1 MTNPGNLTDEQMQV
15 LAQRIAAM
23 ADTPTDAPAK
33 GVRQYVGAR
42 YVPVFANPLEW
53 SDTREYEPLTIVSY
67 RGNSYTSMQYVPTSI
82 SIADT
87 AYWALTGNFNAQVE
101 AYRAEVRAF
110 DDRINANAAAI
121 NANTAAIN
129 ANAAAIDA
137 NAAAIDA
144 NTAAIDA
151 NTAAIAQEKTD
162 RTTNVMLAFGDSF
175 GVNTISQG
183 PVWCEITA
191 NKLQVTELHNYCV
204 GGATFNTAKEKNFFV
219 QVDKAISEIKN
230 PEYVKYVGIVGGT
243 NDGSNSITD
252 AIVSL
257 VAKIN
262 SAFPN
267 AVIGIGLNASKQDIL
282 SYGAKQK
289 RIAALNLNGNF
300 ATPVFI
306 DSVVYTQLANGCMMD
321 DNIHP
326 TAKGSNRIGTLMTCV
341 LKGAI
346 GSVVAT
352 NETVNPQI
360 ISSNLRTFV
369 PSMIGR
375 RIQYIG
381 SIDTTTSTST
391 IVDLTTI
398 YPDTI
403 KGSTYINDSN
413 VTIVGYITT
422 GASNYPSLRINSSFK
437 GVGFFGFDSYV
448 V

>member
-1 MTNPGNLTDEQMQV
+1 M
-15 LAQRIAAM
+15 
-23 ADTPTDAPAK
+23 
-33 GVRQYVGAR
+33 
-42 YVPVFANPLEW
+42 PVFANPLEW
-53 SDTREYEPLTIVSY
+53 SDTREYEPLTIVTY
-67 RGNSYTSMQYVPTSI
+67 QGNSYTSMQYVPTSI

-129 ANAAAIDA
+129 ENAAAINA
-137 NAAAIDA
+137 NA
-144 NTAAIDA
+144 
-151 NTAAIAQEKTD
+151 AAIAQEKTD

-175 GVNTISQG
+175 GVDTISQG

-191 NKLQVTELHNYCV
+191 NKLQATELHNYCV
-204 GGATFNTAKEKNFFV
+204 GGATFNTTKEKNFFV

-243 NDGSNSITD
+243 NDGSNSIAD

-306 DSVVYTQLANGCMMD
+306 DSVVYTQLAKDCMMD

-352 NETVNPQI
+352 NEAVNSQI
-360 ISSNLRTFV
+360 ISSDLRTFI
-369 PSMIGR
+369 PTMIGR

-381 SIDTTTSTST
+381 SINATSSSA

-413 VTIVGYITT
+413 VNIVGYITT
-422 GASNYPSLRINSSFK
+422 GSSNYPSLRIKSDFT

>member
-53 SDTREYEPLTIVSY
+53 SDTREYEPLTIVTWQ
-67 RGNSYTSMQYVPTSI
+67 GNSYTSMQYVPTGI
-82 SIADT
+82 EITNT

-121 NANTAAIN
+121 NTNAAAIN
-129 ANAAAIDA
+129 ANAAAI
-137 NAAAIDA
+137 
-144 NTAAIDA
+144 
-151 NTAAIAQEKTD
+151 AQENKD
-162 RTTNVMLAFGDSF
+162 RTTNVMLAFGDSY
-175 GVNTISQG
+175 GVGDISQG

-191 NKLQVTELHNYCV
+191 NKLQATELHNYCV
-204 GGATFNTAKEKNFFV
+204 GGATFNTTKEKNFFV

-243 NDGSNSITD
+243 NDGSNPIAD

-300 ATPVFI
+300 DTPVFI
-306 DSVVYTQLANGCMMD
+306 DSVVYTQLAKGCMMD

-352 NETVNPQI
+352 NEAVNPQI
-360 ISSNLRTFV
+360 ISSNLRSFV
-369 PSMIGR
+369 PTMIGR
-375 RIQYIG
+375 RIQYGG
-381 SIDTTTSTST
+381 SIEITSSTSTST

-403 KGSTYINDSN
+403 NGSTYINDSN

-422 GASNYPSLRINSSFK
+422 GNSNYPSLRIKSGFV

>member
-53 SDTREYEPLTIVSY
+53 SDTREYEPLTIVTY
-67 RGNSYTSMQYVPTSI
+67 QGNSYTSMQYVPTSI
-82 SIADT
+82 GIADT

-121 NANTAAIN
+121 S
-129 ANAAAIDA
+129 ANAAAI
-137 NAAAIDA
+137 NA

-175 GVNTISQG
+175 GVGDISQG

-204 GGATFNTAKEKNFFV
+204 GGATFNTTKEKNFFV
-219 QVDKAISEIKN
+219 QVDKAISEITN

-243 NDGSNSITD
+243 NDGSNPIAN

-257 VAKIN
+257 VDKIN

-306 DSVVYTQLANGCMMD
+306 DSVVYTQLANGCMMN

-352 NETVNPQI
+352 NEAVNPQI
-360 ISSNLRTFV
+360 ISSNLRTFI
-369 PSMIGR
+369 PTMIGR
-375 RIQYIG
+375 RIQYTG
-381 SIDTTTSTST
+381 SIDTNSAATSSE
-391 IVDLTTI
+391 IIDLTTI

-422 GASNYPSLRINSSFK
+422 GSSNYPSLRINSGFK

>member
-53 SDTREYEPLTIVSY
+53 SDTREYEPLTVVTY
-67 RGNSYTSMQYVPTSI
+67 QGNSYTSMQYVPTSI

-121 NANTAAIN
+121 SANATAISANATAIN
-129 ANAAAIDA
+129 ANAAAINA
-137 NAAAIDA
+137 NA
-144 NTAAIDA
+144 
-151 NTAAIAQEKTD
+151 AAIAQEKTD
-162 RTTNVMLAFGDSF
+162 RTTNVMLAFGDSY
-175 GVNTISQG
+175 GVGTISQG
-183 PVWCEITA
+183 PVWCEIAA
-191 NKLQVTELHNYCV
+191 NKLQATELHNYCV
-204 GGATFNTAKEKNFFV
+204 GGATFNTTRDKNFFV

-282 SYGAKQK
+282 SHGAKQK
-289 RIAALNLNGNF
+289 RIAALNLNDNF

-306 DSVVYTQLANGCMMD
+306 DSVVYTQLANGCMTD

-352 NETVNPQI
+352 NEAVNPKI
-360 ISSNLRTFV
+360 ISANIRTLT
-369 PSMIGR
+369 PTMIGR
-375 RIQYIG
+375 RIQYNGTIEAT
-381 SIDTTTSTST
+381 SSTT
-391 IVDLTTI
+391 VDLTTI

-403 KGSTYINDSN
+403 NGSTYINDSN
-413 VTIVGYITT
+413 VNIVGYITT
-422 GASNYPSLRINSSFK
+422 GNSNYPSLRIKSGFT
-437 GVGFFGFDSYV
+437 GVGYFGFDSYV

>member
-53 SDTREYEPLTIVSY
+53 SDTREYEPLTIVTHQ
-67 RGNSYTSMQYVPTSI
+67 GNSFTSMQYTPTGI
-82 SIADT
+82 EITNT

-121 NANTAAIN
+121 NANTAAISE
-129 ANAAAIDA
+129 
-137 NAAAIDA
+137 
-144 NTAAIDA
+144 NTAAINA
-151 NTAAIAQEKTD
+151 NAAAIAQEKTD

-175 GVNTISQG
+175 GVGTISQG

-191 NKLQVTELHNYCV
+191 DKLQATELHNYCV
-204 GGATFNTAKEKNFFV
+204 GGATFNTTKEKNFFV
-219 QVDKAISEIKN
+219 QVDKAISEIQN

-243 NDGSNSITD
+243 NDGSNSIAD

-306 DSVVYTQLANGCMMD
+306 DSVVYTQLAKGCMMD

-326 TAKGSNRIGTLMTCV
+326 TAKGSKRIGTLMTCV

-352 NETVNPQI
+352 NEAVNPQI

-369 PSMIGR
+369 PTMIGR
-375 RIQYIG
+375 RIQYTG
-381 SIDTTTSTST
+381 SIDTASSTST
-391 IVDLTTI
+391 IIDLTTI

-403 KGSTYINDSN
+403 KGSTFINDSN
-413 VTIVGYITT
+413 VNIVGYITT
-422 GASNYPSLRINSSFK
+422 GSSNYPSLRINSGFA

>member
-53 SDTREYEPLTIVSY
+53 SDTREYEPLTIVTHQ
-67 RGNSYTSMQYVPTSI
+67 GNSFTSMQSVPTGI

-121 NANTAAIN
+121 SANTAAIN
-129 ANAAAIDA
+129 ANASAISA
-137 NAAAIDA
+137 NAAAISA
-144 NTAAIDA
+144 NA
-151 NTAAIAQEKTD
+151 AAIAQENTD

-175 GVNTISQG
+175 GVDTISQG

-191 NKLQVTELHNYCV
+191 KKLQVTELHNYCV
-204 GGATFNTAKEKNFFV
+204 GGATFNTTKTNNFFV

-243 NDGSNSITD
+243 NDGSNSIAN
-252 AIVSL
+252 AIASL

-282 SYGAKQK
+282 SYGAKTK
-289 RIAALNLNGNF
+289 RIAALNLNGSF

-306 DSVVYTQLANGCMMD
+306 DSVVYTQLADGCMMD

-352 NETVNPQI
+352 NEKVDRKI
-360 ISSNLRTFV
+360 ISTDLRTFV
-369 PSMIGR
+369 PTMIGR
-375 RIQYIG
+375 RIQYTG
-381 SIDTTTSTST
+381 SIEATASSA

-403 KGSTYINDSN
+403 KGSTFINDSDVN
-413 VTIVGYITT
+413 IVGYITT
-422 GASNYPSLRINSSFK
+422 GSSNYPSLRINSGFT

>member
-53 SDTREYEPLTIVSY
+53 SDTREYEPLTIVTY
-67 RGNSYTSMQYVPTSI
+67 QGNSYTSMQYVPTSI

-110 DDRINANAAAI
+110 DDRINANTAAI
-121 NANTAAIN
+121 NANAAEISSNAAAIN
-129 ANAAAIDA
+129 ANAAAINA
-137 NAAAIDA
+137 NA
-144 NTAAIDA
+144 
-151 NTAAIAQEKTD
+151 AAIAQEKTD
-162 RTTNVMLAFGDSF
+162 RTTNVMLAFGDSY
-175 GVNTISQG
+175 GVDTVSQG

-191 NKLQVTELHNYCV
+191 KKLQVTELHNYCV
-204 GGATFNTAKEKNFFV
+204 GGATFNTTKEKNFSV

-252 AIVSL
+252 AIVAL

-282 SYGAKQK
+282 AYGAKQK

-300 ATPVFI
+300 NTPVFI

-352 NETVNPQI
+352 NEAVNPKI
-360 ISSNLRTFV
+360 ISTNLRTFN
-369 PSMIGR
+369 PTMIGR

-381 SIDTTTSTST
+381 SINATPSAM
-391 IVDLTTI
+391 VDLTTI

-413 VTIVGYITT
+413 VIIVGYITT
-422 GASNYPSLRINSSFK
+422 GSSNYPSLRINSSFT

>member
-1 MTNPGNLTDEQMQV
+1 MANPGNLTDEQMQA
-15 LAQRIAAM
+15 LAQRIAAL
-23 ADTPTDAPAK
+23 ADTPTDAPAP

-42 YVPVFANPLEW
+42 YVPLFAEPLEW
-53 SDTREYEPLTIVSY
+53 SDTREYEPLTIVTY

-121 NANTAAIN
+121 NANTAAISAN
-129 ANAAAIDA
+129 TAAISANAAAINA
-137 NAAAIDA
+137 NA
-144 NTAAIDA
+144 
-151 NTAAIAQEKTD
+151 AAIAQEKTD
-162 RTTNVMLAFGDSF
+162 RTTNVMLAFGDSY
-175 GVNTISQG
+175 GVDTISQG

-191 NKLQVTELHNYCV
+191 NKLQATELHNYCV
-204 GGATFNTAKEKNFFV
+204 SGATFNTTKEKNFFV

-243 NDGSNSITD
+243 NDGSNSITN

-282 SYGAKQK
+282 SHGAKQK

-300 ATPVFI
+300 TTPVFI
-306 DSVVYTQLANGCMMD
+306 DSVVYTQLADGCMMD

-352 NETVNPQI
+352 NAAVNPQI

-369 PSMIGR
+369 PTMIGR

-381 SIDTTTSTST
+381 SIDTTSSTST

-403 KGSTYINDSN
+403 KGSTFINDSN

-422 GASNYPSLRINSSFK
+422 GSSNYPSLRIKSGFT

>member
-53 SDTREYEPLTIVSY
+53 SDTREYEPLTIVTY
-67 RGNSYTSMQYVPTSI
+67 QGNSYTSMQYVPTNI

-110 DDRINANAAAI
+110 DDRIKANAAAI
-121 NANTAAIN
+121 SANADAISTNAAAIS
-129 ANAAAIDA
+129 ANAAAIRA
-137 NAAAIDA
+137 NAD
-144 NTAAIDA
+144 
-151 NTAAIAQEKTD
+151 AIAQENTD
-162 RTTNVMLAFGDSF
+162 RTTNVMLAFGDSY

-204 GGATFNTAKEKNFFV
+204 GGATFNTTKEKNFSV

-243 NDGSNSITD
+243 NDGSNSITN

-300 ATPVFI
+300 DTPVFI
-306 DSVVYTQLANGCMMD
+306 DSVVYTQLADGCMMD

-352 NETVNPQI
+352 NEKVNPQI
-360 ISSNLRTFV
+360 ISSNLRSFLTT
-369 PSMIGR
+369 MIGR
-375 RIQYIG
+375 RIQYTG
-381 SIDTTTSTST
+381 SINATSTA
-391 IVDLTTI
+391 IIDLTTI

-422 GASNYPSLRINSSFK
+422 GSSNYPSLRINSDFT
-437 GVGFFGFDSYV
+437 GVGYFGFDSYV

>member
-53 SDTREYEPLTIVSY
+53 SDTREYEPLTIVTHQ
-67 RGNSYTSMQYVPTSI
+67 GNSFTSMQYTPTGI
-82 SIADT
+82 EITNT

-121 NANTAAIN
+121 NANTAAISE
-129 ANAAAIDA
+129 
-137 NAAAIDA
+137 
-144 NTAAIDA
+144 NTAAINA
-151 NTAAIAQEKTD
+151 NAAAIAQEKTD

-175 GVNTISQG
+175 GVGTISQG

-191 NKLQVTELHNYCV
+191 DKLQATELHNYCV
-204 GGATFNTAKEKNFFV
+204 GGATFNTTKEKNFFV
-219 QVDKAISEIKN
+219 QVDKAISEIQN

-243 NDGSNSITD
+243 NDGSNSIAD

-306 DSVVYTQLANGCMMD
+306 DSVVYTQLAKGCMMD

-326 TAKGSNRIGTLMTCV
+326 TAKGSKRIGTLMTCV

-352 NETVNPQI
+352 NEAVNPQI

-369 PSMIGR
+369 PTMIGR
-375 RIQYIG
+375 RIQYTG
-381 SIDTTTSTST
+381 SIDTASSTST
-391 IVDLTTI
+391 IIDLTTI

-403 KGSTYINDSN
+403 KGSTFINDSN

-422 GASNYPSLRINSSFK
+422 GSSNYPSLRINSGFA

>member
-1 MTNPGNLTDEQMQV
+1 MANPGNLTDEQMQV

-53 SDTREYEPLTIVSY
+53 SDTREYEPLTIVTY

-121 NANTAAIN
+121 NANA
-129 ANAAAIDA
+129 
-137 NAAAIDA
+137 
-144 NTAAIDA
+144 
-151 NTAAIAQEKTD
+151 AAIAQEKTD
-162 RTTNVMLAFGDSF
+162 RTTNVMLAFGDSY
-175 GVNTISQG
+175 GVDTISQG

-191 NKLQVTELHNYCV
+191 NKLQATELHNYCV
-204 GGATFNTAKEKNFFV
+204 GGATFNTTKEKNFFV

-230 PEYVKYVGIVGGT
+230 PEYVKYIGIVGGT

-306 DSVVYTQLANGCMMD
+306 DSVVYTQLANGCMLD

-326 TAKGSNRIGTLMTCV
+326 TTKGSNRIGTLMTCV

-360 ISSNLRTFV
+360 IYTNLRTFT

-375 RIQYIG
+375 RIQYNG
-381 SIDTTTSTST
+381 SIDTTSSTST

-403 KGSTYINDSN
+403 KGGTFINDSN

-422 GASNYPSLRINSSFK
+422 GSSNYPSLRIKSGFT

>member
-67 RGNSYTSMQYVPTSI
+67 QGNSYTSMQYVPTSI

-110 DDRINANAAAI
+110 DDRIKANAAAINANAAAI
-121 NANTAAIN
+121 NANTAAIDVN
-129 ANAAAIDA
+129 T
-137 NAAAIDA
+137 AAIDA

-151 NTAAIAQEKTD
+151 NAAAIAQENKD
-162 RTTNVMLAFGDSF
+162 RTTNVMLAFGDSY
-175 GVNTISQG
+175 GVDTISQG

-191 NKLQVTELHNYCV
+191 NMLQATELHNYCV
-204 GGATFNTAKEKNFFV
+204 AGATFNTTKEKNFFV

-243 NDGSNSITD
+243 NDGSNSIAD

-282 SYGAKQK
+282 SYEAKQK
-289 RIAALNLNGNF
+289 RIAALNLNDNF

-352 NETVNPQI
+352 NEAVNPQI
-360 ISSNLRTFV
+360 ISSNLRTFI

-381 SIDTTTSTST
+381 SIDATSSTST

-403 KGSTYINDSN
+403 KGSTFINDSN
-413 VTIVGYITT
+413 VVIVGYITT
-422 GASNYPSLRINSSFK
+422 GSSNYPSLRIKSGFT
-437 GVGFFGFDSYV
+437 GVGYFGFDSYV

>member
-1 MTNPGNLTDEQMQV
+1 MANPGNLTDEQMQA
-15 LAQRIAAM
+15 LAQRIAAL
-23 ADTPTDAPAK
+23 ADTPTDAPAP

-42 YVPVFANPLEW
+42 YVPLFAEPLEW
-53 SDTREYEPLTIVSY
+53 SDTREYEPLTIVLY
-67 RGNSYTSMQYVPTSI
+67 NGNSYTSRQYVPTGIEITNSE
-82 SIADT
+82 
-87 AYWALTGNFNAQVE
+87 YWALTGNFNAQVE

-121 NANTAAIN
+121 NANAAAINTNAAAIN
-129 ANAAAIDA
+129 ANA
-137 NAAAIDA
+137 
-144 NTAAIDA
+144 
-151 NTAAIAQEKTD
+151 AAIAQEKTD
-162 RTTNVMLAFGDSF
+162 RTTNVMLAFGDSY
-175 GVNTISQG
+175 GVDTISQG

-191 NKLQVTELHNYCV
+191 NKLQATELHNYCV
-204 GGATFNTAKEKNFFV
+204 GGATFNTTKEKNFFV

-243 NDGSNSITD
+243 NDGSNSIAD

-300 ATPVFI
+300 DTPVFI
-306 DSVVYTQLANGCMMD
+306 DSVVYTQLAKDCMMD

-352 NETVNPQI
+352 NEAVNPQI
-360 ISSNLRTFV
+360 ISSNLRSFIPT
-369 PSMIGR
+369 MIGR

-381 SIDTTTSTST
+381 SIDATPSAM
-391 IVDLTTI
+391 VDLTTI

-403 KGSTYINDSN
+403 KGGTYINDSN

-422 GASNYPSLRINSSFK
+422 GSSNYPSLRINSSFT
-437 GVGFFGFDSYV
+437 GVGYFGFDSYV

>member
-23 ADTPTDAPAK
+23 ADTPADAPAK

-53 SDTREYEPLTIVSY
+53 SDTREYEPLTIVTY
-67 RGNSYTSMQYVPTSI
+67 QGNSYTSMQYVPTSI

-121 NANTAAIN
+121 NSNAAAINSNTAAIN
-129 ANAAAIDA
+129 SNTTAI
-137 NAAAIDA
+137 N
-144 NTAAIDA
+144 A

-162 RTTNVMLAFGDSF
+162 RTTNVMLAFGDSY
-175 GVNTISQG
+175 GVDTISQG

-191 NKLQVTELHNYCV
+191 NKLHVTELHNYCV
-204 GGATFNTAKEKNFFV
+204 GGATFNTTKEKNFFV

-243 NDGSNSITD
+243 NDGSNSITN

-289 RIAALNLNGNF
+289 RIAALNLNDNF

-306 DSVVYTQLANGCMMD
+306 DSVVYTQLADGCMMD

-352 NETVNPQI
+352 NEAVNRQI

-369 PSMIGR
+369 PTMIGR
-375 RIQYIG
+375 RIQYTG
-381 SIDTTTSTST
+381 SIDTTSSTST

-403 KGSTYINDSN
+403 KGSTFINDSN

-422 GASNYPSLRINSSFK
+422 GASNYPSLRIKSGFT

>member
-53 SDTREYEPLTIVSY
+53 SDTREYEPLTIVTY
-67 RGNSYTSMQYVPTSI
+67 QGNSYTSMQYVPTSI

-121 NANTAAIN
+121 NAN
-129 ANAAAIDA
+129 AAAIST
-137 NAAAIDA
+137 NA
-144 NTAAIDA
+144 
-151 NTAAIAQEKTD
+151 AAIAQEKTD
-162 RTTNVMLAFGDSF
+162 RTTNVMLAFGDSY
-175 GVNTISQG
+175 GTDTISQG

-191 NKLQVTELHNYCV
+191 NKLQATELHNYCV
-204 GGATFNTAKEKNFFV
+204 AGATFNTTKEKNFFV

-243 NDGSNSITD
+243 NDGSNSIAN
-252 AIVSL
+252 AIISL

-300 ATPVFI
+300 DTPVFI

-352 NETVNPQI
+352 NEAVNPQI
-360 ISSNLRTFV
+360 ISSDLRRLDST
-369 PSMIGR
+369 MIGR
-375 RIQYIG
+375 RIQYNG
-381 SIDTTTSTST
+381 SINATSSSA

-403 KGSTYINDSN
+403 NGSTFINDDK

-422 GASNYPSLRINSSFK
+422 GSSNYPSLRIKSDFT
-437 GVGFFGFDSYV
+437 GVAYFGFDSYV

>member
-23 ADTPTDAPAK
+23 VDTPTDAPAP

-53 SDTREYEPLTIVSY
+53 SDTREYEPLTIVTY
-67 RGNSYTSMQYVPTSI
+67 QGNSYTSMQYVPTSI
-82 SIADT
+82 GIADT

-110 DDRINANAAAI
+110 DDRINTNATAISANTAAISANTAAISANAAAI
-121 NANTAAIN
+121 S
-129 ANAAAIDA
+129 ANA
-137 NAAAIDA
+137 
-144 NTAAIDA
+144 
-151 NTAAIAQEKTD
+151 AAIAQEKTD
-162 RTTNVMLAFGDSF
+162 RTTNVMLAFGDSY
-175 GVNTISQG
+175 GVDTISQG

-191 NKLQVTELHNYCV
+191 NKLQATELHNYCV
-204 GGATFNTAKEKNFFV
+204 GGATFNTTKEKNFFV

-230 PEYVKYVGIVGGT
+230 PKYVKYVGIVGGT
-243 NDGSNSITD
+243 NDGSNSITN

-306 DSVVYTQLANGCMMD
+306 DSVVYTQLADDCMMD

-352 NETVNPQI
+352 NEAVNPQI
-360 ISSNLRTFV
+360 ISSKLRTFI
-369 PSMIGR
+369 PTMIGR

-381 SIDTTTSTST
+381 SINATPSEM
-391 IVDLTTI
+391 VDLTTI

-422 GASNYPSLRINSSFK
+422 GSANYPSLRINSSFT
-437 GVGFFGFDSYV
+437 GVGYFGFDSYV

>member
-53 SDTREYEPLTIVSY
+53 SDTREYEPLTIVTY
-67 RGNSYTSMQYVPTSI
+67 QGNSYTSMQYVPTSI
-82 SIADT
+82 GIADT

-121 NANTAAIN
+121 NANTTAINANTAAIN
-129 ANAAAIDA
+129 ANAAAINA
-137 NAAAIDA
+137 NA
-144 NTAAIDA
+144 
-151 NTAAIAQEKTD
+151 AAIAQEKTD
-162 RTTNVMLAFGDSF
+162 RTTNVMLAFGDSY
-175 GVNTISQG
+175 GVDTISQG

-191 NKLQVTELHNYCV
+191 NKLQATELHNYCV
-204 GGATFNTAKEKNFFV
+204 GGATFNTTKEKNFFV

-243 NDGSNSITD
+243 NDGSNSIAN

-306 DSVVYTQLANGCMMD
+306 DSVVYTQLAKDCMMD

-352 NETVNPQI
+352 NEAVNPQI
-360 ISSNLRTFV
+360 ISSNLRSFI

-381 SIDTTTSTST
+381 SIDTTSSTST

-403 KGSTYINDSN
+403 KGSTFINDSN
-413 VTIVGYITT
+413 INIVGYITT
-422 GASNYPSLRINSSFK
+422 GSSNYPSLRIKSGFT
-437 GVGFFGFDSYV
+437 GVGYFGFDSYV

>member
-23 ADTPTDAPAK
+23 ADTPTDAPAKK

-53 SDTREYEPLTIVSY
+53 SDTREYEPLTIVTY
-67 RGNSYTSMQYVPTSI
+67 QGNSYTSMQYVPTSI
-82 SIADT
+82 GIADT

-121 NANTAAIN
+121 SANTAAIN
-129 ANAAAIDA
+129 ANAAAISA
-137 NAAAIDA
+137 NAAAIS
-144 NTAAIDA
+144 A

-162 RTTNVMLAFGDSF
+162 RTTNVMLAFGDSY
-175 GVNTISQG
+175 GVGTISQG

-191 NKLQVTELHNYCV
+191 NKLQATELHNYCV
-204 GGATFNTAKEKNFFV
+204 GGSTFNTTKEKNFFV
-219 QVDKAISEIKN
+219 QVDKAISEINN

-243 NDGSNSITD
+243 NDGSNSIAD

-321 DNIHP
+321 DDIHP

-352 NETVNPQI
+352 NEAVNPKI
-360 ISSNLRTFV
+360 ISTNLRSFT
-369 PSMIGR
+369 PTMIGR
-375 RIQYIG
+375 RIQYNG
-381 SIDTTTSTST
+381 SIDVTTATM
-391 IVDLTTI
+391 VDLTTI

-403 KGSTYINDSN
+403 KGSTFINDSN
-413 VTIVGYITT
+413 VNIVGYITT
-422 GASNYPSLRINSSFK
+422 GSSNYPSLRIKSGFT
-437 GVGFFGFDSYV
+437 GVGYFGFESYV

>member
-53 SDTREYEPLTIVSY
+53 SDTREYEPLTIVTY
-67 RGNSYTSMQYVPTSI
+67 QGNSYTSMQYVPTSI

-121 NANTAAIN
+121 TANVAAIN
-129 ANAAAIDA
+129 ANAAAINA
-137 NAAAIDA
+137 NAAAI
-144 NTAAIDA
+144 
-151 NTAAIAQEKTD
+151 AQENTY
-162 RTTNVMLAFGDSF
+162 RTTNVMLAFGDSY
-175 GVNTISQG
+175 GVDAISQG

-191 NKLQVTELHNYCV
+191 NKLQATELHNYCV
-204 GGATFNTAKEKNFFV
+204 GGATFNTTKEKNFFV

-306 DSVVYTQLANGCMMD
+306 DSVVYTQLANDCMMD

-352 NETVNPQI
+352 NEAVNPKI
-360 ISSNLRTFV
+360 ISSNLRTFT

-381 SIDTTTSTST
+381 SINATPSA

-422 GASNYPSLRINSSFK
+422 GSSNYPSLRINSSFT
-437 GVGFFGFDSYV
+437 GVGYFGFDSYV

>member
-53 SDTREYEPLTIVSY
+53 SDTREYEPLTIVTHQ
-67 RGNSYTSMQYVPTSI
+67 GNSFTSMQTVPTGI

-110 DDRINANAAAI
+110 DDRINANASAI
-121 NANTAAIN
+121 TANASAITANTTAITANAAAIN
-129 ANAAAIDA
+129 ANA
-137 NAAAIDA
+137 
-144 NTAAIDA
+144 
-151 NTAAIAQEKTD
+151 AAIAQEKTD
-162 RTTNVMLAFGDSF
+162 RTTNVMLAFGDSY
-175 GVNTISQG
+175 GVDAISQG

-191 NKLQVTELHNYCV
+191 NKLQATELHNYCV
-204 GGATFNTAKEKNFFV
+204 GGATFNTTKEKNFFV

-243 NDGSNSITD
+243 NDGSNSIVN

-300 ATPVFI
+300 DTPVFI

-326 TAKGSNRIGTLMTCV
+326 TVKGSNRIGTLMTCV

-352 NETVNPQI
+352 NEAVNTQI
-360 ISSNLRTFV
+360 ISSNLRTFN
-369 PSMIGR
+369 PTMIGR

-381 SIDTTTSTST
+381 SIEATSSSE

-403 KGSTYINDSN
+403 KGGTYINDSN

-422 GASNYPSLRINSSFK
+422 GSSNYPSLRIKSGFT

>member
-42 YVPVFANPLEW
+42 YVPMFANPLEW
-53 SDTREYEPLTIVSY
+53 SDTREYEPLTIVTWQ
-67 RGNSYTSMQYVPTSI
+67 GNSYTSMQYVPTGI
-82 SIADT
+82 EITNT

-101 AYRAEVRAF
+101 AYRAEVKAVSAQVEVYRAEVKDVSTKVEAYRAEVEDF
-110 DDRINANAAAI
+110 DDRINANA
-121 NANTAAIN
+121 
-129 ANAAAIDA
+129 
-137 NAAAIDA
+137 
-144 NTAAIDA
+144 
-151 NTAAIAQEKTD
+151 AAIAQEKTD
-162 RTTNVMLAFGDSF
+162 RTTNVMLAFGDSY
-175 GVNTISQG
+175 GVSDISQG

-191 NKLQVTELHNYCV
+191 NKLQATELHNYCV
-204 GGATFNTAKEKNFFV
+204 GGATFNTTKEKNFFV

-252 AIVSL
+252 AIVLL

-282 SYGAKQK
+282 SHGAKQK
-289 RIAALNLNGNF
+289 RIAALNLNGSF
-300 ATPVFI
+300 DTPVFI
-306 DSVVYTQLANGCMMD
+306 DSVVYTQLANDCMMD

-352 NETVNPQI
+352 NEAVNPQI
-360 ISSNLRTFV
+360 ISTELRTFI

-381 SIDTTTSTST
+381 SINATPSAM
-391 IVDLTTI
+391 VDLTTI

-413 VTIVGYITT
+413 VNIVGYITT
-422 GASNYPSLRINSSFK
+422 GSSNYPSLRINSSFT
-437 GVGFFGFDSYV
+437 GVGYFGFDSYV

>member
-53 SDTREYEPLTIVSY
+53 SDTREYEPLTIVTY
-67 RGNSYTSMQYVPTSI
+67 QGNSYTSMQYVPTSI
-82 SIADT
+82 GIADT

-121 NANTAAIN
+121 NANAAAIN
-129 ANAAAIDA
+129 ENATAINKNAAAINK
-137 NAAAIDA
+137 NA
-144 NTAAIDA
+144 
-151 NTAAIAQEKTD
+151 AAIAQEKTD

-175 GVNTISQG
+175 GVDAISQG

-191 NKLQVTELHNYCV
+191 NKLQATELHNYCV
-204 GGATFNTAKEKNFFV
+204 GGATFNTTKEKNFFV

-282 SYGAKQK
+282 SNGAKQK
-289 RIAALNLNGNF
+289 RIEALNLNGNF
-300 ATPVFI
+300 DTPVFI

-352 NETVNPQI
+352 NEAVSTQI
-360 ISSNLRTFV
+360 ISTNLRTFK
-369 PSMIGR
+369 PTMIGR

-381 SIDTTTSTST
+381 SIDASSSSST
-391 IVDLTTI
+391 IIDLTTI

-413 VTIVGYITT
+413 VNIVGYITT
-422 GASNYPSLRINSSFK
+422 GSSNYPSLRINSGFT

>member
-53 SDTREYEPLTIVSY
+53 SNTREYEPLTIVTY
-67 RGNSYTSMQYVPTSI
+67 QGNSYTSMQYVPTSI
-82 SIADT
+82 SIDNT

-129 ANAAAIDA
+129 VNA
-137 NAAAIDA
+137 
-144 NTAAIDA
+144 
-151 NTAAIAQEKTD
+151 AAIAQEKTH
-162 RTTNVMLAFGDSF
+162 RTTNVMLAFGDSY
-175 GVNTISQG
+175 GVGTISQG

-191 NKLQVTELHNYCV
+191 NKLQATELHNYCV
-204 GGATFNTAKEKNFFV
+204 AGATFNTTKEKNFFV
-219 QVDKAISEIKN
+219 QVDKAISEIKK

-243 NDGSNSITD
+243 NDGSNSIAD

-300 ATPVFI
+300 DTPVFI

-352 NETVNPQI
+352 NEAVNTQI
-360 ISSNLRTFV
+360 ISSNLRTFI

-381 SIDTTTSTST
+381 SINATPSAM
-391 IVDLTTI
+391 VDLTTI

-403 KGSTYINDSN
+403 KGSTFINDSN

-422 GASNYPSLRINSSFK
+422 GSSNYPSLRINSSFT

>member
-23 ADTPTDAPAK
+23 ADTPADAPAK

-53 SDTREYEPLTIVSY
+53 SDTREYEPLTIVTY

-121 NANTAAIN
+121 NANTAAISEN
-129 ANAAAIDA
+129 A
-137 NAAAIDA
+137 
-144 NTAAIDA
+144 
-151 NTAAIAQEKTD
+151 AAIAQEKTD
-162 RTTNVMLAFGDSF
+162 RTTNVMLAFGDSY
-175 GVNTISQG
+175 GVDTISQG

-191 NKLQVTELHNYCV
+191 NKLQATELHNYCV
-204 GGATFNTAKEKNFFV
+204 GGATFNTTKEKNFSV

-243 NDGSNSITD
+243 NDGSNSIVD
-252 AIVSL
+252 AIASL

-267 AVIGIGLNASKQDIL
+267 AVIGIGLNAAKQDIL

-289 RIAALNLNGNF
+289 RIAALNLNGDF
-300 ATPVFI
+300 DTPVFI
-306 DSVVYTQLANGCMMD
+306 DSVVYTQLADGCMMD
-321 DNIHP
+321 DNTHP

-352 NETVNPQI
+352 NEAVNPQI
-360 ISSNLRTFV
+360 ISTNLRVFV
-369 PSMIGR
+369 PTMIGR
-375 RIQYIG
+375 RIQYTG
-381 SIDTTTSTST
+381 SIDTTSSTST

-403 KGSTYINDSN
+403 KGSTFINDSN

-422 GASNYPSLRINSSFK
+422 GSSNYPSLRIKSGFT

>member
-53 SDTREYEPLTIVSY
+53 SDTREYEPLTIVTY
-67 RGNSYTSMQYVPTSI
+67 QGNSYTSMQYVPTSI

-121 NANTAAIN
+121 SANATAIS
-129 ANAAAIDA
+129 ANAAAINTNAAAISA
-137 NAAAIDA
+137 NAAAI
-144 NTAAIDA
+144 
-151 NTAAIAQEKTD
+151 AQENKD

-175 GVNTISQG
+175 GVDTISQG

-191 NKLQVTELHNYCV
+191 NKLQATELHNYCV
-204 GGATFNTAKEKNFFV
+204 GGATFNTTKEKNFFV

-243 NDGSNSITD
+243 NDGSNSIAD

-352 NETVNPQI
+352 NEAVNPKI
-360 ISSNLRTFV
+360 ISTNLRTFI
-369 PSMIGR
+369 PTMIGR
-375 RIQYIG
+375 RIQYTG
-381 SIDTTTSTST
+381 SIDTTSSTST

-403 KGSTYINDSN
+403 KGSTFINDSN

-422 GASNYPSLRINSSFK
+422 GSSNYPSLRINSDFK

>member
-42 YVPVFANPLEW
+42 YVPLFANPLEW
-53 SDTREYEPLTIVSY
+53 SDTREYEPLTIVAY
-67 RGNSYTSMQYVPTSI
+67 QGNSYTSMQYVPTGI

-121 NANTAAIN
+121 NANAAAIN
-129 ANAAAIDA
+129 ANAAAISANTTAINA
-137 NAAAIDA
+137 NA
-144 NTAAIDA
+144 
-151 NTAAIAQEKTD
+151 AAIAQEKTD
-162 RTTNVMLAFGDSF
+162 RTTNVMLAFGDSY
-175 GVNTISQG
+175 GVDTISQG

-191 NKLQVTELHNYCV
+191 NKLQATELHNYCV
-204 GGATFNTAKEKNFFV
+204 GGATFNTTKEKNFFV

-306 DSVVYTQLANGCMMD
+306 DSVVYTQLANDCMMD

-352 NETVNPQI
+352 NEAVNPQI
-360 ISSNLRTFV
+360 ISSDLRTLI
-369 PSMIGR
+369 PTMIGR

-381 SIDTTTSTST
+381 SINATDLK

-413 VTIVGYITT
+413 VAIVGYITT
-422 GASNYPSLRINSSFK
+422 GSSNYPSLRIISGFT
-437 GVGFFGFDSYV
+437 GVGYFGFESYV

>member
-1 MTNPGNLTDEQMQV
+1 MANPGNLTDEQMQA
-15 LAQRIAAM
+15 LAQRIAAL
-23 ADTPTDAPAK
+23 ADTPTDAPAP

-42 YVPVFANPLEW
+42 YVPLFAEPLEW
-53 SDTREYEPLTIVSY
+53 SDTREYEPLTIVLY
-67 RGNSYTSMQYVPTSI
+67 NGNSYTSRQYVPTGIELTNSE
-82 SIADT
+82 
-87 AYWALTGNFNAQVE
+87 YWALTGNFNAQIE

-129 ANAAAIDA
+129 ANTTAIS
-137 NAAAIDA
+137 A
-144 NTAAIDA
+144 NTAAISA
-151 NTAAIAQEKTD
+151 NAAAIAQEKTD
-162 RTTNVMLAFGDSF
+162 RTANVMLAFGDSY
-175 GVNTISQG
+175 GVDTISQG

-191 NKLQVTELHNYCV
+191 NKLQATELHNYCV
-204 GGATFNTAKEKNFFV
+204 IGATFNTTKEKNFFV

-243 NDGSNSITD
+243 NDGSNSIAN

-282 SYGAKQK
+282 SHGAKQK
-289 RIAALNLNGNF
+289 RITALNLNGNF
-300 ATPVFI
+300 DTPVFI

-352 NETVNPQI
+352 NEAVNPQI
-360 ISSNLRTFV
+360 ISTKLRTFK
-369 PSMIGR
+369 PTMIGR
-375 RIQYIG
+375 RIQYTG
-381 SIDTTTSTST
+381 SIDTTSTTSEM
-391 IVDLTTI
+391 VDLTTI

-403 KGSTYINDSN
+403 KGSTFINDSN

-422 GASNYPSLRINSSFK
+422 GTSNYPSLRLNSGFT
-437 GVGFFGFDSYV
+437 GVGYFGFDSYV

>member
-53 SDTREYEPLTIVSY
+53 SDTREYEPLTIVTY
-67 RGNSYTSMQYVPTSI
+67 QGNSYTSMQYVPTSI

-101 AYRAEVRAF
+101 AYREEVRAF

-121 NANTAAIN
+121 NAN
-129 ANAAAIDA
+129 AAAIKA
-137 NAAAIDA
+137 NA
-144 NTAAIDA
+144 
-151 NTAAIAQEKTD
+151 AAIAQEKTD
-162 RTTNVMLAFGDSF
+162 RTTNVMLAFGDSY
-175 GVNTISQG
+175 GVDTISQG

-191 NKLQVTELHNYCV
+191 NKLQATELHNYCV
-204 GGATFNTAKEKNFFV
+204 GGATFNTTKEKNFFV

-300 ATPVFI
+300 DTPVFI
-306 DSVVYTQLANGCMMD
+306 DSVVYTQLANDCMMN

-326 TAKGSNRIGTLMTCV
+326 TTKGSNRIGTLMTCV

-352 NETVNPQI
+352 NEAVNPQI
-360 ISSNLRTFV
+360 ISSNLRTFI

-375 RIQYIG
+375 RIQYNG
-381 SIDTTTSTST
+381 TIDTTSSSSTM
-391 IVDLTTI
+391 VDLTTI

-403 KGSTYINDSN
+403 KGGTYINDSN
-413 VTIVGYITT
+413 INIVGYITT
-422 GASNYPSLRINSSFK
+422 GSSNYPSLRINSDFK
-437 GVGFFGFDSYV
+437 GVGYFGFDSYV

>member
-53 SDTREYEPLTIVSY
+53 SDTREYEPLTIVTY
-67 RGNSYTSMQYVPTSI
+67 QGNSYTSMQYVPTSI

-121 NANTAAIN
+121 NE
-129 ANAAAIDA
+129 NAAAIKA
-137 NAAAIDA
+137 NNAAIKA
-144 NTAAIDA
+144 NNAAIKA
-151 NTAAIAQEKTD
+151 NNAAIAQEKTD
-162 RTTNVMLAFGDSF
+162 RTTNVMLAFGDSY
-175 GVNTISQG
+175 GVDAISQA

-204 GGATFNTAKEKNFFV
+204 AGATFNTNKEKNFFV

-243 NDGSNSITD
+243 NDGSNSIAD

-300 ATPVFI
+300 DTPVFI
-306 DSVVYTQLANGCMMD
+306 DSVVYTQLADGCMMD

-352 NETVNPQI
+352 NEAVNLQI
-360 ISSNLRTFV
+360 ISSDLRTFV
-369 PSMIGR
+369 PTMIGR

-381 SIDTTTSTST
+381 SIDTTSSTST
-391 IVDLTTI
+391 IIDLTTI

-403 KGSTYINDSN
+403 KGSTFINDSN
-413 VTIVGYITT
+413 ITIVGYITT
-422 GASNYPSLRINSSFK
+422 GKSNYPSLRIKSGFA
-437 GVGFFGFDSYV
+437 GVGHFGFDSYV

>member
-42 YVPVFANPLEW
+42 YVPMFANPLEW
-53 SDTREYEPLTIVSY
+53 SDTREYEPLTIVTY
-67 RGNSYTSMQYVPTSI
+67 QGNSYTSMQYVPTSI

-121 NANTAAIN
+121 NSNTAAINANTAAIN
-129 ANAAAIDA
+129 ANATAINA
-137 NAAAIDA
+137 NA
-144 NTAAIDA
+144 
-151 NTAAIAQEKTD
+151 AAIAQEKTD
-162 RTTNVMLAFGDSF
+162 RTTNVMLAFGDSY
-175 GVNTISQG
+175 GVDALSQG

-204 GGATFNTAKEKNFFV
+204 SGATFNTTKEKNFSV

-300 ATPVFI
+300 DTPVFI
-306 DSVVYTQLANGCMMD
+306 DSVVYTQLANGCMLD

-352 NETVNPQI
+352 NEAVNSQI
-360 ISSNLRTFV
+360 ISTNLRTFT
-369 PSMIGR
+369 PTMIGR
-375 RIQYIG
+375 RIQYSG
-381 SIDTTTSTST
+381 SINATPSAM
-391 IVDLTTI
+391 VDLTTI

-403 KGSTYINDSN
+403 IGSTYINDSN

-422 GASNYPSLRINSSFK
+422 GSSNYPSLRINSSFT
-437 GVGFFGFDSYV
+437 GVGYFGFDSYV

>member
-53 SDTREYEPLTIVSY
+53 SDTREYEPLTIVTY

-121 NANTAAIN
+121 NAN
-129 ANAAAIDA
+129 AAAISA
-137 NAAAIDA
+137 NA
-144 NTAAIDA
+144 
-151 NTAAIAQEKTD
+151 AAIAQEKTD
-162 RTTNVMLAFGDSF
+162 RTTNVMLAFGDSY
-175 GVNTISQG
+175 GVDTISQG

-191 NKLQVTELHNYCV
+191 NKLQATELHNYCV
-204 GGATFNTAKEKNFFV
+204 GGATFNTTKEKNFFV

-243 NDGSNSITD
+243 NDGSNSIVN

-306 DSVVYTQLANGCMMD
+306 DSVVYTQLADGCMMD

-352 NETVNPQI
+352 NEAVNPQI

-369 PSMIGR
+369 PTMIGR

-381 SIDTTTSTST
+381 SIDTTSSTAT
-391 IVDLTTI
+391 IIDLTTI

-403 KGSTYINDSN
+403 KGSTFINDTN
-413 VTIVGYITT
+413 VIIVGYITT
-422 GASNYPSLRINSSFK
+422 GSSNYPSLRIKSDFK

>member
-53 SDTREYEPLTIVSY
+53 SDTREYEPLTIVTHQ
-67 RGNSYTSMQYVPTSI
+67 GNSFTSMQYTPTGI
-82 SIADT
+82 EITNT

-121 NANTAAIN
+121 S
-129 ANAAAIDA
+129 ANAAAIS
-137 NAAAIDA
+137 
-144 NTAAIDA
+144 A

-162 RTTNVMLAFGDSF
+162 RTTNVMLAFGDSY
-175 GVNTISQG
+175 GVDDISQG

-191 NKLQVTELHNYCV
+191 NKLQATELHNYCV
-204 GGATFNTAKEKNFFV
+204 SGATFNTTKEKNFFV

-243 NDGSNSITD
+243 NDGSNSIAD

-352 NETVNPQI
+352 NEAVNPKI
-360 ISSNLRTFV
+360 ISTNLRTFT
-369 PSMIGR
+369 PTMIGR

-381 SIDTTTSTST
+381 SIDTTSSTST

-403 KGSTYINDSN
+403 KGSTFINDSN

-422 GASNYPSLRINSSFK
+422 GNSNYPSLRIKSGFT

>member
-1 MTNPGNLTDEQMQV
+1 
-15 LAQRIAAM
+15 
-23 ADTPTDAPAK
+23 
-33 GVRQYVGAR
+33 
-42 YVPVFANPLEW
+42 
-53 SDTREYEPLTIVSY
+53 
-67 RGNSYTSMQYVPTSI
+67 
-82 SIADT
+82 
-87 AYWALTGNFNAQVE
+87 
-101 AYRAEVRAF
+101 
-110 DDRINANAAAI
+110 
-121 NANTAAIN
+121 
-129 ANAAAIDA
+129 
-137 NAAAIDA
+137 
-144 NTAAIDA
+144 
-151 NTAAIAQEKTD
+151 
-162 RTTNVMLAFGDSF
+162 MLAFGDSY
-175 GVNTISQG
+175 GVDAISQG

-191 NKLQVTELHNYCV
+191 NKLQATELHNYCV
-204 GGATFNTAKEKNFFV
+204 GGATFNTTKVKNFFV

-243 NDGSNSITD
+243 NDGSNSIAD

-360 ISSNLRTFV
+360 ISTNLRTFF
-369 PSMIGR
+369 
-375 RIQYIG
+375 Q
-381 SIDTTTSTST
+381 
-391 IVDLTTI
+391 L
-398 YPDTI
+398 
-403 KGSTYINDSN
+403 
-413 VTIVGYITT
+413 
-422 GASNYPSLRINSSFK
+422 
-437 GVGFFGFDSYV
+437 
-448 V
+448 

>member
-53 SDTREYEPLTIVSY
+53 SDTREYEPLTIVTY
-67 RGNSYTSMQYVPTSI
+67 QGNSYTSMQYVPTSI

-121 NANTAAIN
+121 NANAAAIN
-129 ANAAAIDA
+129 ANAAAINA
-137 NAAAIDA
+137 NAAAI
-144 NTAAIDA
+144 
-151 NTAAIAQEKTD
+151 AQENTY
-162 RTTNVMLAFGDSF
+162 RTTNVMLAFGDSY
-175 GVNTISQG
+175 GVDTISQG

-191 NKLQVTELHNYCV
+191 NKLQATELHNYCV
-204 GGATFNTAKEKNFFV
+204 AGATFNTTKDKNFFV

-243 NDGSNSITD
+243 NDGSNSIAD

-267 AVIGIGLNASKQDIL
+267 AVIGIGLNAAKQDIL
-282 SYGAKQK
+282 SYAAKQK
-289 RIAALNLNGNF
+289 RIEALNLNGNF

-352 NETVNPQI
+352 NEKVNPQI
-360 ISSNLRTFV
+360 ISSDLRTFI
-369 PSMIGR
+369 PTMIGR

-381 SIDTTTSTST
+381 SIKAPSSA

-403 KGSTYINDSN
+403 KGSTYINDDN

-422 GASNYPSLRINSSFK
+422 GSSNYPSLRINSSFT
-437 GVGFFGFDSYV
+437 GVGYFGFDSYV

>member
-23 ADTPTDAPAK
+23 ADTSTDAPAK

-53 SDTREYEPLTIVSY
+53 SDTREYEPLTIVTY
-67 RGNSYTSMQYVPTSI
+67 QGNSYTSMQYVPTSI

-121 NANTAAIN
+121 NANAAAINANTTAIN
-129 ANAAAIDA
+129 ANAAAI
-137 NAAAIDA
+137 N
-144 NTAAIDA
+144 A
-151 NTAAIAQEKTD
+151 NTAAIAQENTD
-162 RTTNVMLAFGDSF
+162 RTTNVMLAFGDSY
-175 GVNTISQG
+175 GVDSISQA

-191 NKLQVTELHNYCV
+191 NKLQATELHNYCV
-204 GGATFNTAKEKNFFV
+204 GGATFNTTKENNFFV

-306 DSVVYTQLANGCMMD
+306 DSVVYTQLADGCMMA

-352 NETVNPQI
+352 NEKVNLQI
-360 ISSNLRTFV
+360 ISSNLRSFI

-381 SIDTTTSTST
+381 SINATPSTS
-391 IVDLTTI
+391 VDLTTI

-403 KGSTYINDSN
+403 IGSTYINDSN
-413 VTIVGYITT
+413 ITIVGYITT
-422 GASNYPSLRINSSFK
+422 GSSNYPSLRINSSFT
-437 GVGFFGFDSYV
+437 GVGYFGFDSYV

>member
-42 YVPVFANPLEW
+42 YVPLFANPLEW
-53 SDTREYEPLTIVSY
+53 SDTREYEPLTIVTY
-67 RGNSYTSMQYVPTSI
+67 QGNSYTSMQYVPTNI

-101 AYRAEVRAF
+101 AYRAEVRTF

-121 NANTAAIN
+121 NANA
-129 ANAAAIDA
+129 
-137 NAAAIDA
+137 
-144 NTAAIDA
+144 
-151 NTAAIAQEKTD
+151 AAIAQEKTD
-162 RTTNVMLAFGDSF
+162 RTTNVMLAFGDSY
-175 GVNTISQG
+175 GVDTLSQG

-191 NKLQVTELHNYCV
+191 NKLQATELHNYCV
-204 GGATFNTAKEKNFFV
+204 GGATFNTTKEKNFFV

-243 NDGSNSITD
+243 NDGTNSITD

-282 SYGAKQK
+282 AYGAKQK

-300 ATPVFI
+300 DTPVFI
-306 DSVVYTQLANGCMMD
+306 DSVVYTQLADGCMMD

-326 TAKGSNRIGTLMTCV
+326 TTKGSNRIGTLMTCV

-352 NETVNPQI
+352 NEAVNPNI
-360 ISSNLRTFV
+360 ISSDLRTFI

-381 SIDTTTSTST
+381 SINATPSAM
-391 IVDLTTI
+391 VDLTTI

-422 GASNYPSLRINSSFK
+422 GSSNYPSLRINSSFT
-437 GVGFFGFDSYV
+437 GVGYFGFDSYV

>member
-53 SDTREYEPLTIVSY
+53 SDTREYEPLTIVTY
-67 RGNSYTSMQYVPTSI
+67 QGNSYTSMQYVPTGI

-121 NANTAAIN
+121 SANATAIN
-129 ANAAAIDA
+129 ANATAINA
-137 NAAAIDA
+137 NATAINA
-144 NTAAIDA
+144 NA
-151 NTAAIAQEKTD
+151 AAIAQEKTD
-162 RTTNVMLAFGDSF
+162 RTTNVMLAFGDSY
-175 GVNTISQG
+175 GVDTVSQG

-191 NKLQVTELHNYCV
+191 NKLQATELHNYCV
-204 GGATFNTAKEKNFFV
+204 AGATFNTTKEKNFFV

-243 NDGSNSITD
+243 NDGTNSIAD

-300 ATPVFI
+300 DTPVFI
-306 DSVVYTQLANGCMMD
+306 DSVVYTQLANDCMMD

-352 NETVNPQI
+352 NEAVNPQI
-360 ISSNLRTFV
+360 ISSNLRRLDST
-369 PSMIGR
+369 MIGR
-375 RIQYIG
+375 RIQYNG
-381 SIDTTTSTST
+381 SINATSSSA

-403 KGSTYINDSN
+403 NGSTYINDDK

-422 GASNYPSLRINSSFK
+422 GSSNYPSLRIKSDFT
-437 GVGFFGFDSYV
+437 GVGYFGFDSYV

>member
-53 SDTREYEPLTIVSY
+53 SDTREYEPLTIVTY
-67 RGNSYTSMQYVPTSI
+67 QGNSYTSMQYVPTSI

-121 NANTAAIN
+121 NANTAAISAN
-129 ANAAAIDA
+129 TAAISANAAAINA
-137 NAAAIDA
+137 NA
-144 NTAAIDA
+144 
-151 NTAAIAQEKTD
+151 AAIAQEKTD
-162 RTTNVMLAFGDSF
+162 RTTNVMLAFGDSY
-175 GVNTISQG
+175 GVDTISQG

-191 NKLQVTELHNYCV
+191 NKLQATELHNYCV
-204 GGATFNTAKEKNFFV
+204 GGATFNTTKEKNFFV

-243 NDGSNSITD
+243 NDGSNSIAD

-352 NETVNPQI
+352 NEAVNPQI
-360 ISSNLRTFV
+360 ISSNLRTFA
-369 PSMIGR
+369 PTMIGR

-381 SIDTTTSTST
+381 SIDTTSSTAT

-403 KGSTYINDSN
+403 KGSTFINDSN
-413 VTIVGYITT
+413 ITIVGYITT
-422 GASNYPSLRINSSFK
+422 GSSNYPSLRIKSGFT